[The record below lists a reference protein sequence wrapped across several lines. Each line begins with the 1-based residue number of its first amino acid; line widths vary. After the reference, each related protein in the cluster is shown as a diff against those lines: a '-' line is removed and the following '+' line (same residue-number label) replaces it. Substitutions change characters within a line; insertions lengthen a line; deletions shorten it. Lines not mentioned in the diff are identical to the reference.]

1 MPRGL
6 EFGLQLIGGEE
17 AEKDLDGIA
26 RRMLDARP
34 AFEAVEK
41 ILESGE
47 ERHFASLRGRY
58 VRTGAL
64 KASLTQPDANGAIRE
79 AHADELVFGTSIY
92 YARFLRRKRKSAV
105 LVLKPIERRS
115 ASRTILDYVMGEHV

>member
-6 EFGLQLIGGEE
+6 EFGLQLLGGEE
-17 AEKDLDGIA
+17 AIDDLDGIA
-26 RRMLDARP
+26 KRMEHARP
-34 AFEAVEK
+34 AFEAVSE
-41 ILESGE
+41 ILEAGE
-47 ERHFASLRGRY
+47 ERHFSGLRGRY

-64 KASLTQPDANGAIRE
+64 RDSLTQPDANGAIRE

-105 LVLKPIERRS
+105 LVLKPLERKA
-115 ASRTILDYVMGEHV
+115 ASKTILDYVMGDLV